1 MLTFSP
7 ARRLFGAFTFI
18 ATLALYGAC
27 RPAIANG
34 KTTAHPP
41 PPVQLIYKAS
51 ADVRGMQLD
60 GQSRIEWQHDNRRY
74 HLTLET
80 RTALTGVLLREK
92 SEGGFDR
99 HGLAPELYSAK
110 RFMKPTVITR
120 FDRSTGKIDFAGDG
134 STHAI
139 EGGEQDRVSVLWQL
153 VSMMRAQPGAFA
165 PGSSWTFF
173 VAGQRDGDPW
183 TFEVKAAQKLRSP
196 LGELDTLHVAYLP
209 EDPSNKT
216 QVDVWFAPSQE
227 WFPVRIRFSEP
238 NGDFIEQ
245 SLERIIRP

>member
-1 MLTFSP
+1 MTSLPT
-7 ARRLFGAFTFI
+7 RRRFGALLSV
-18 ATLALYGAC
+18 AVLALHFVCAGA
-27 RPAIANG
+27 AAADKAATN
-34 KTTAHPP
+34 PP

-60 GQSRIEWQHDNRRY
+60 GQSRIEWRHDNRRY
-74 HLTLET
+74 QLTLET

-110 RFMKPTVITR
+110 RFLKSTMVTR
-120 FDRSTGKIDFAGDG
+120 FDRSAGTIDFAGDG
-134 STHAI
+134 TLHPL

-153 VSMMRAQPGAFA
+153 VSMIRAQPAAFTA
-165 PGSSWTFF
+165 GSRWKFF

-183 TFEVKAAQKLRSP
+183 TFEVKSTQRLRSS
-196 LGELDTLHVAYLP
+196 LGELEALHVAYLP

-227 WFPVRIRFSEP
+227 WLPVRIRFSEP

-245 SLERIIRP
+245 SLERIVRP